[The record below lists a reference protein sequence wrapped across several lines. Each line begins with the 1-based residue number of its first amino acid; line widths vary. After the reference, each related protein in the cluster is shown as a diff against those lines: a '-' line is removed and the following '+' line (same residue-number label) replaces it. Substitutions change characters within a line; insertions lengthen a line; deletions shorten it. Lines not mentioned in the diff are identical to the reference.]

1 MRLAKHVRPAY
12 IRLAGPSTE
21 FVKYVDEENF
31 SLIDSNSVIVTP
43 SMWFGINEWLSL
55 TQLMPIFGINDAET
69 VKDVWNPKSVLSL
82 FEISDKLN
90 VTCFWQLGF
99 GKFRSF
105 FLLCLV
111 HRSYAPLRGPFNCP
125 FCFTKFFGH
134 NIVETLY

>member
-1 MRLAKHVRPAY
+1 MLIRSFFTLPLFVTSIFSFSENSLRIAKLIRPAY

-21 FVKYVDEENF
+21 FVTYLDEENF
-31 SLIDSNSVIVTP
+31 SLIDTTSVTVTP

-69 VKDVWNPKSVLSL
+69 VKNVWNPKSVLPL

-99 GKFRSF
+99 GKLRSF
-105 FLLCLV
+105 ILLFRV
-111 HRSYAPLRGPFNCP
+111 QNYITF
-125 FCFTKFFGH
+125 
-134 NIVETLY
+134 